1 MVIDGVKKAET
12 KQVVLDKYFEQP
24 TSVWV
29 KILGPYANAQIRE
42 VLMSGF
48 NISDVDVKGTS
59 ASVQT
64 RSEGS
69 ADRYMKVREI
79 KLTNGFVSTDMKSG
93 GVVPEWDKTLWDA
106 LDEANPRI
114 LESVI
119 ATIDDISKG
128 EGDMDPTLQTET
140 GGK

>member
-48 NISDVDVKGTS
+48 NIGDADVKGES
-59 ASVQT
+59 VSVQN
-64 RSEGS
+64 RSEGT
-69 ADRYMKVREI
+69 ADRDIKIREI
-79 KLTNGFVSTDMKSG
+79 KLAQGFVSTDMKSG
-93 GVVPEWDKTLWDA
+93 GVVPEWNKTLWDA

-114 LESVI
+114 LENVVS
-119 ATIDDISKG
+119 AIDDISRG
-128 EGDMDPTLQTET
+128 GGDMDPTSQTET